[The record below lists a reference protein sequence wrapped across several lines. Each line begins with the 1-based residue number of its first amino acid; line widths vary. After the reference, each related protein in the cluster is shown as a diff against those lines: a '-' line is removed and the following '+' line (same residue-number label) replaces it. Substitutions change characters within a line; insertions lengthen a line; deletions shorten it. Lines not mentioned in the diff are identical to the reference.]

1 MSDPETTP
9 GQPTPPSGP
18 EPLSPRLP
26 EEEAPGTSQTIDEA
40 IRVGNY
46 SLAERKLE
54 QYRVEYGKTPHY
66 LYFMSK
72 VKLGQ
77 KDYPAANELLKTLYF
92 QCPVFMADRFDYDQF
107 KKEFI
112 APPLERARTQWAQVM
127 ALLASK
133 DQPEKEHREGAA
145 EETAPDGTAPEA
157 RPEEAAPGGKKAGLS
172 VQERDEVKKQ
182 LGKVAADYQRVLAI
196 EPRHPDALA
205 GLSQCCSEMGNAE
218 EVLRLKERLDLVPAY
233 WEGLRQKRAEHTF
246 TEAKKAFREENLELS
261 NRILNLGLEGVPD
274 HPALLVLKGEIL
286 LKKKMFKEAMS
297 CIELVLR
304 RFPNHTE
311 AARARGKIQAARFE
325 FDFDRAQE
333 LLAAAEDLP
342 TGSTSQVNK
351 AHEALDYF
359 LEALNYDPANML
371 ALGGVYR
378 CHMLGNNPLKAH
390 QALARIK
397 DLDPHF
403 KVPGPKI
410 RQKTREEEFMPD
422 PCFVA
427 TRLFGARA
435 PETDALRRFRD
446 RRLRPAAAGRLLIA
460 AYRRLGPALARLP
473 GRGPLLPALRAVL
486 RRLAPLVDPR
496 P

>member
-1 MSDPETTP
+1 MSDPETLP
-9 GQPTPPSGP
+9 GRPTPLSGP
-18 EPLSPRLP
+18 EPLPQRFP
-26 EEEAPGTSQTIDEA
+26 EEESPGTSQTIDEA

-66 LYFMSK
+66 LYFMAK

-77 KDYPAANELLKTLYF
+77 KDYPTANELLKTLYF
-92 QCPVFMADRFDYDQF
+92 QCPVFMADRLDYDQF

-112 APPLERARTQWAQVM
+112 APPMERARAQWAQVM
-127 ALLASK
+127 ALLAAK
-133 DQPEKEHREGAA
+133 DQPESREGTAVEGASEGTSPEPGLEDAA
-145 EETAPDGTAPEA
+145 GG
-157 RPEEAAPGGKKAGLS
+157 GGKNAGLS

-196 EPRHPDALA
+196 EPRHPEALT
-205 GLSQCCSEMGNAE
+205 GLSQCCSELGNAE

-246 TEAKKAFREENLELS
+246 TEAKKAFREENLELA

-286 LKKKMFKEAMS
+286 LKKKLFKEAMS
-297 CIELVLR
+297 CVETVLR

-351 AHEALDYF
+351 AHEALDSF

-410 RQKTREEEFMPD
+410 KQKTKEEEFMPD

-446 RRLRPAAAGRLLIA
+446 RRLRPAPAGRLLIA

-473 GRGPLLPALRAVL
+473 GRGPLLPVLRAIL
-486 RRLAPLVDPR
+486 RALAPFLDPR
-496 P
+496 C